1 MNHRTEMIF
10 YSFIMRCINRFK
22 ILYPPCLITKILLSK
37 ERMFVSY
44 LIDEAVDFFSTYGY
58 LSLFSDKRRDF
69 LALLQQEYELWNHD
83 LQKLYDTYEKIS
95 IEDFASEI
103 AGSLENRTRFL
114 KLMSHIQI

>member
-1 MNHRTEMIF
+1 
-10 YSFIMRCINRFK
+10 MRCIKKTDLKFY
-22 ILYPPCLITKILLSK
+22 IPPCLITKILLSK

-69 LALLQQEYELWNHD
+69 LALLQQEYELHD

-95 IEDFASEI
+95 IEDFANEI
-103 AGSLENRTRFL
+103 VGSLEKRTRFL

>member
-1 MNHRTEMIF
+1 
-10 YSFIMRCINRFK
+10 
-22 ILYPPCLITKILLSK
+22 
-37 ERMFVSY
+37 MFVSY
-44 LIDEAVDFFSTYGY
+44 LIDESVDFFSTYGY

-95 IEDFASEI
+95 IEDFANEI
-103 AGSLENRTRFL
+103 AGSLEKRTRFL